1 MQKFQVE
8 ITRTIE
14 LIVHEET
21 EAFKNAF
28 EDFKSV
34 IQDGDEDQ
42 MIQYVASQ
50 VLKHGYRRM
59 IEGVGYVSCNGNL
72 TNMKLYCGIDVV
84 DDDPFENVEIL

>member
-1 MQKFQVE
+1 MQNFQVE
-8 ITRTIE
+8 ITHTIE

-28 EDFKSV
+28 EGYKSV
-34 IQDGDEDQ
+34 IKDGDEDQ

-59 IEGVGYVSCNGNL
+59 IEGVGYVSCNGNCG
-72 TNMKLYCGIDVV
+72 NMELYCGIDVLY
-84 DDDPFENVEIL
+84 DDPFENTEIL